1 MAETGWPHPEPP
13 FHRGEQAIQ
22 SRIGLRDRMEQA
34 GRRSVRDYM
43 PDQHRTFYAQIP
55 FLVLG
60 ARDAAGQPW
69 ASILTGP
76 PGFAASPDPRTLR
89 VAALPDG
96 GDPLHGAIAVGADV
110 GLLGI
115 ELHTR
120 RRNRVNGAVTAADA
134 GGFTVQVAQSFGNC
148 PQYIQ
153 KREIGPDAAGTG
165 APPSAAQHLDRLDAA
180 ARALIAGADTFF
192 IATAFHD
199 RERRDDGGSGGA
211 NEGADVSHRGG
222 RPGFVR
228 TDEEGGDGHAV
239 LTFPDFAGNRFFNT
253 LGNLLLEPRAGLL
266 FVDFASGGLL
276 HLAGEAEIA
285 WDGPELAAFAGAE
298 RLVRFRVERAI
309 RRPGALPLHWSFREQ
324 APQLAGTGTW
334 DTYSL
339 T

>member
-1 MAETGWPHPEPP
+1 MAETGWPHLEPP

-22 SRIGLRDRMEQA
+22 SRIGMRDRMDRS
-34 GRRSVRDYM
+34 GRRTVRDYM
-43 PDQHRTFYAQIP
+43 PDQHRTFYAQLP
-55 FLVLG
+55 FIAVG
-60 ARDAAGQPW
+60 ARDGDGQPW

-76 PGFAASPDPRTLR
+76 PGFAASPAPRTLH
-89 VAALPDG
+89 VAALPG
-96 GDPLHGAIAVGADV
+96 RGDPLHGVIAAAADV

-120 RRNRVNGAVTAADA
+120 RRNRINGTVAAADA
-134 GGFTVQVAQSFGNC
+134 GGFTVRVAQSFGNC

-153 KREIGPDAAGTG
+153 KRAIEAGASGTG
-165 APPSAAQHLDRLDAA
+165 AAPPAAAQHLDRLDAA
-180 ARALIAGADTFF
+180 ARALITRADTFL

-199 RERRDDGGSGGA
+199 RDRDGGGSSGGA

-228 TDEEGGDGHAV
+228 IDDDGGGRTV

-266 FVDFASGGLL
+266 FLDFTTGGLL
-276 HLAGEAEIA
+276 HLAGEAEII
-285 WDGPELAAFAGAE
+285 WDGPELASFAGAE
-298 RLVRFRVERAI
+298 RLVRFRIDRAI
-309 RRPGALPLHWSFREQ
+309 RRAGALPLRWSFREQ

-334 DTYSL
+334 DAAMAC
-339 T
+339 